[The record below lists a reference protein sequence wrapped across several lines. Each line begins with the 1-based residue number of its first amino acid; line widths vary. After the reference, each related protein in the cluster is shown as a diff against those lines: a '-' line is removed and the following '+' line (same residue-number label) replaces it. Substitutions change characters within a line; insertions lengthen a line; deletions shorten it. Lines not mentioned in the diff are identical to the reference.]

1 MRRSIKKLEKQEKKR
16 LLAKLA
22 ETEPGTKEY
31 RDLQSQLGAYS
42 IIDEKNRNG
51 QVTIKDVV
59 NWSLAG
65 IGTVGVV
72 LADQFVP
79 QVLSKIKL
87 GEAAKKLFK

>member
-1 MRRSIKKLEKQEKKR
+1 MRKSIKKLEKQEKKR
-16 LLAKLA
+16 LLEKLQQ
-22 ETEPGTKEY
+22 TEPGTKEY